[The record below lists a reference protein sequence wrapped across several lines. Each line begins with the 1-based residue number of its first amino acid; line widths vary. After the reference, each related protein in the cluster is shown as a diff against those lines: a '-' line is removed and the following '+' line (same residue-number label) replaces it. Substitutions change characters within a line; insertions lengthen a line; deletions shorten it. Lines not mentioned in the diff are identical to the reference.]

1 MEQKSEDIFGRLDSL
16 RNQTKLFSFS
26 VLNNLSS
33 PAVLTIIFH
42 SEQDGAVQKDRSGIL
57 FTEEI
62 IETSS

>member
-16 RNQTKLFSFS
+16 RNQTKLFS